1 MVCSTEIDSF
11 PFHALRFR
19 SCLLSFI
26 LRRFKFSRSQLLV
39 LKSNSS
45 CFSPN
50 SASNSIRPGFGT
62 KCVDCQLVTCNAMPK
77 WKAKYFFFIKHC
89 WKSVYFQTFLF
100 FIYVYFSVFFFCGFL
115 WSPSAHIGRPRRSDW
130 LLKFIVCKLKFLSTR
145 TSKSIGN
152 AQHSAEFQHLSSAQ
166 LVSVIVIVRISDWGG
181 RMVGAWHWYGI
192 WWLLCARA
200 AAHHGSL
207 VFIKTAMC
215 HETYFDKTNKNFR
228 APLANGEWVLV
239 AE

>member
-1 MVCSTEIDSF
+1 MLCASGLVCSHSSYAALSF
-11 PFHALRFR
+11 PDL
-19 SCLLSFI
+19 SCSYWNQI
-26 LRRFKFSRSQLLV
+26 QAVLV
-39 LKSNSS
+39 LIRHLIPFVRALEQSAWIVNLSLATRCQSEKQNISS
-45 CFSPN
+45 LLNIAGSPF
-50 SASNSIRPGFGT
+50 IF
-62 KCVDCQLVTCNAMPK
+62 KLF
-77 WKAKYFFFIKHC
+77 YFLYTYI
-89 WKSVYFQTFLF
+89 SL
-100 FIYVYFSVFFFCGFL
+100 FFFCGFL

-228 APLANGEWVLV
+228 APLTNGEWVLV

>member
-19 SCLLSFI
+19 SCLLSFL

-50 SASNSIRPGFGT
+50 SASNSICPGFGT

-100 FIYVYFSVFFFCGFL
+100 FIYVYFSVFFFAGFFGPQAL
-115 WSPSAHIGRPRRSDW
+115 TLVVLEGATGCSNLLFANWNSCRHARANPLGMHSIAQNFSISA
-130 LLKFIVCKLKFLSTR
+130 L
-145 TSKSIGN
+145 
-152 AQHSAEFQHLSSAQ
+152 LSSSA
-166 LVSVIVIVRISDWGG
+166 S
-181 RMVGAWHWYGI
+181 
-192 WWLLCARA
+192 
-200 AAHHGSL
+200 
-207 VFIKTAMC
+207 
-215 HETYFDKTNKNFR
+215 
-228 APLANGEWVLV
+228 
-239 AE
+239 